1 VARAKSLFDLKFGVG
16 SGVGVRGGEGRVVCL
31 DEDIVLW
38 LDGLDD
44 GLAIQSVTGERM
56 FECGVVCMCDE
67 LQRCEKWRM

>member
-1 VARAKSLFDLKFGVG
+1 
-16 SGVGVRGGEGRVVCL
+16 VRGGEGRVVCL